1 MEIVNNV
8 FSSVL
13 KCTEN
18 VVGTFFTYSV
28 FSFPESIDFLSCVI
42 VSGWMSCCL
51 TRGRDVKNLFSAG
64 PFKCAYAVG
73 YEHLL

>member
-1 MEIVNNV
+1 MIDSV

-18 VVGTFFTYSV
+18 DVGTFFTYSV

-42 VSGWMSCCL
+42 VSGWMSCCP

-64 PFKCAYAVG
+64 ASNELVQSATIVFS
-73 YEHLL
+73 ES